1 MSATIMLVNFTA
13 FTQNNQ
19 TMLSEY
25 WDGSGG
31 QIESPIVSTLATKTD
46 NMRNVYVAGASLD
59 TNTNKLKMMVQKF
72 NFAGD
77 LLWETTYGGS
87 LNDDDMAADLF
98 IDDNHNVYVTGAVAE
113 NAQNHYDLA
122 VVKFNSNGALQWD
135 YFYNYGGSPIPYDAG
150 TAITGDNNDHV
161 YVTGSSAG
169 NNTNSDY
176 VIIKLEAGNGSEV
189 WTQRYDYGGLDDI
202 PAKIKVY
209 NNQEIVVSGGSQIDE
224 NPDVWEMATIEL
236 EPNGQIISDFRTGES
251 VTGGISEVYDMTVD
265 GSGNYYIVG
274 AKKNASTDY
283 DIIVYKLDGQ
293 LNLVWEE
300 TYDGYGEE
308 DRGKGIKVDN
318 QGNVYVAGFVTTQ
331 NEGKNYSL
339 LKFDA
344 NGNLGWSKEYNG
356 ITSQDDEAVNLV
368 IKDNDM
374 IFVTGSSYAGN
385 NSDFVTLGYD
395 ENGELFNEIIYNG
408 DSGLDDT
415 PTHMG
420 IDLDGNIIV
429 AGQSQISGSNFE
441 NVTVKYTVH
450 EKSIDLSNG
459 VNNANELIVRFDTS
473 AIKYPSIDRKE
484 FVAGMLSDFV
494 KEEVLDTLFQKTGF
508 DWSRLDTYKIFRGMT
523 TADSISETR
532 LGETHRIDDFW
543 ATLSVFIPENENES
557 EVIDS
562 LSTVY
567 PIVHYSELNYV
578 GELFNQPD
586 DDLYLPEQTGLYN
599 PAHGIEVEGAWFNQ
613 VGHQSIKAGVFDSGI
628 NWRHEDFGD
637 GTWNGTKIV
646 GGWDYFN
653 NASPQNQT
661 MPDPHGHGTAVG
673 GIIGALRNN
682 DIGVA
687 GIAGGD
693 FQNENTGCQ
702 LFSMAIPITGQ
713 VTIQTLHSV
722 VAPAIVEG
730 AVSTTGGYGY
740 GLDVQNHSWGSTHNS
755 VILRNS
761 VKACYEESCVFVAA
775 SGNDGDQ
782 TVNYPATY
790 NDAWVLK
797 IGANDISGDRVGF
810 STFGNDLD
818 VIAPGTNDQ
827 YIAVHNSTNNGYI
840 DVFDF
845 TDQWGNP
852 VNVDGT
858 SFAAPHVAGVTALF
872 QSEHRVFNGY
882 PNGLAPEDVEY
893 FCENFA
899 TDVGNPGYDQ
909 ENGFGRINADLSLA
923 SLSFPDFYVLHSGG
937 QSSPLQTVASSL
949 NVILANNVNGVAAG
963 SYVADRYQVT
973 YNFVDILPTGQ
984 TAIDHWTR
992 FSSSIGVSAANPISG
1007 ETWFSY
1013 TPTINQNVVS
1023 VSATTFCWHILT
1035 NTSGQS
1041 VNKWIP
1047 APPSELKTS
1056 YSLYVEDPNSTAS
1069 VDEENL
1075 EEGINIYPNPSDD
1088 QITIDYNLSEN
1099 TDVRL
1104 EILDATGRKIAT
1116 HEMQNQSVGKQSLT
1130 VSVSH
1135 LSNGIYIC
1143 NLNIGND
1150 QISRKIF
1157 KK

>member
-1 MSATIMLVNFTA
+1 MKNINKILVLSATIILVNFTA

-31 QIESPIVSTLATKTD
+31 QIESPIFSTLVTKTD
-46 NMRNVYVAGASLD
+46 DMRNVYVAGAALN
-59 TNTNKLKMMVQKF
+59 TNTNKLDMMIQKF
-72 NFAGD
+72 NGAGD
-77 LLWETTYGGS
+77 LLWQTTYGGA
-87 LNDDDMAADLF
+87 LNDNDMASDLF
-98 IDDNHNVYVTGAVAE
+98 IDDNYNVYITGAVAE
-113 NAQNHYDLA
+113 HAQNHYDLA
-122 VVKFNSNGALQWD
+122 VVKFNSSGVLQWD
-135 YFYNYGGSPIPYDAG
+135 YLYNYGGSPLPYDAG
-150 TAITGDNNDHV
+150 TAITGDNNDHI

-176 VIIKLEAGNGSEV
+176 VIIKLEAGSGSEA
-189 WTQRYDYGGLDDI
+189 WTQRYDYAELDDV
-202 PAKIKVY
+202 PAKISVY
-209 NNQEIVVSGGSQIDE
+209 GGQEIVVSGGSQIDE
-224 NPDVWEMATIEL
+224 NPAVWEMATIEL
-236 EPNGQIISDFRTGES
+236 DQNGQIISDFRTGES
-251 VTGGISEVYDMTVD
+251 VTGGVSEVYDMTVD
-265 GSGNYYIVG
+265 GNGNFYIAG
-274 AKKNASTDY
+274 TKKNASTDY
-283 DIIVYKLDGQ
+283 DITVYKLDED

-300 TYDGYGEE
+300 TYDGYGDE

-318 QGNVYVAGFVTTQ
+318 QGNVYVAGFVTSQ
-331 NEGKNYSL
+331 NAGKNYSL
-339 LKFDA
+339 IKYNS
-344 NGNLGWSKEYNG
+344 NGDLDWYREYNG
-356 ITSQDDEAVNLV
+356 NTSEDDEAVNLV
-368 IKDNDM
+368 IKDNDK
-374 IFVTGSSYAGN
+374 IFVTGSSFAGS

-395 ENGELFNEIIYNG
+395 ENGELFNEIIYDG

-429 AGQSQISGSNFE
+429 AGQSQINGNDFE

-473 AIKYPSIDRKE
+473 AIKYPSIDKKE
-484 FVAGMLSDFV
+484 FVAGMLGDFV
-494 KEEVLDTLFQKTGF
+494 KEDVLDTLFQKTGF

-543 ATLSVFIPENENES
+543 ATLSVFIPENESEA

-567 PIVHYSELNYV
+567 PIVHYSELNHV
-578 GELFNQPD
+578 GELFDEPN
-586 DDLYLPEQTGLYN
+586 DDLYLPQQTGLYD
-599 PAHGIEVEGAWFNQ
+599 PVHGIEVEDAWDNQ
-613 VGHQSIKAGVFDSGI
+613 VGQQSIKVGVFDSGI

-646 GGWDYFN
+646 GGWDYYN
-653 NASPQNQT
+653 NISPQNQT
-661 MPDPHGHGTAVG
+661 LPDPDGHGTAVG

-682 DIGVA
+682 DIGIA

-693 FQNENTGCQ
+693 VQDGNTGSQ
-702 LFSMAIPITGQ
+702 LFTMAIPVLGQ
-713 VTIQTLHSV
+713 VSISTLHSV
-722 VAPAIVEG
+722 AASAIVEG
-730 AVSTTGGYGY
+730 AVSTTTGYGY
-740 GLDVQNHSWGSTHNS
+740 GLDAQNHSWGSTHNS
-755 VILRNS
+755 ATLRNS

-797 IGANDISGDRVGF
+797 VGASDINSNRAPF

-818 VIAPGTNDQ
+818 VVAPGTNDI
-827 YIAVHNSTNNGYI
+827 YASLDHDDNSGYTYNG
-840 DVFDF
+840 
-845 TDQWGNP
+845 N
-852 VNVDGT
+852 GT

-872 QSEHRVFNGY
+872 QSEHSTNNGY

-893 FCENFA
+893 FFENFA
-899 TDVGNPGYDQ
+899 TDLPPAQYDQ
-909 ENGFGRINADLSLA
+909 ATGFGLVNADLSLA
-923 SLSFPDFYVLHSGG
+923 SLSFPDFYVFHAGG

-984 TAIDHWTR
+984 TAIDDWTR

-1007 ETWFSY
+1007 ETWFNY

-1035 NTSGQS
+1035 NTFGQA

-1099 TDVRL
+1099 TDVHL

-1150 QISRKIF
+1150 QISRKII